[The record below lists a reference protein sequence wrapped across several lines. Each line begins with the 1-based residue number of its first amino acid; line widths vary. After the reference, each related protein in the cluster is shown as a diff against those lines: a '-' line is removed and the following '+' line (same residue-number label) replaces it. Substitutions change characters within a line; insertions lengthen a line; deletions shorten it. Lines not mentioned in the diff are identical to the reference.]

1 MKFLIIGQGGREH
14 AIVKALRKS
23 PLVDEIF
30 VAPGNTGIALE
41 ATCENI
47 SWTDF
52 ERLLSFAKSKNID
65 TVIIGPE
72 DPLVDGLADKLRQNN
87 IATVG
92 PSQAGALLEGSK
104 IFSKIFMQEAQI
116 PTARFAIVNSTQ
128 DLVREAK
135 NYRPPYV
142 LKADGLAAGKGVFIC
157 KTYDDLL
164 EASNNLFEKNYL
176 GSAGSKALLEACL
189 HGYELSLLLI
199 TNGTEY
205 ELLPVAQDHKRLKDN
220 DQGPNTGGMG
230 TTAPMPIS
238 NDLLEEIKTLIV
250 APTLA
255 LLQKR
260 EITYNGIIFL
270 GLMIT
275 SNGPYLLEYNCRFG
289 DPETQSILP
298 LLDGDWGQ
306 VFHRL
311 ARGHVDKLSW
321 KNQSACCV
329 IMAAPGYP
337 DQSQKGIEITG
348 SISARTENS
357 YFIHAGTSRNSEGKW
372 VTNGGRVIGAVGL
385 GNSLDEARSL
395 AYQQAKNITWNGL
408 QMRTDIGNTEISK

>member
-1 MKFLIIGQGGREH
+1 MTIPNSWSQIEVAHLKIRLALAVRLRLDFLLMNFLIIGQGGREH

-23 PLVDEIF
+23 TLVNEIY
-30 VAPGNTGIALE
+30 VTPGNAGIAIE
-41 ATCENI
+41 ASCEEV
-47 SWTDF
+47 SWQNFDK
-52 ERLLSFAKSKNID
+52 LLSFVKAKKID

-104 IFSKIFMQEAQI
+104 VFAKIFMQEAQI
-116 PTARFAIVNSTQ
+116 PTARFAIVNSTE
-128 DLVREAK
+128 DLIREAK

-164 EASNNLFEKNYL
+164 EASKNLFEKKCL
-176 GSAGSKALLEACL
+176 GPAGSRALLEACL

-199 TNGTEY
+199 TNGQEY
-205 ELLPVAQDHKRLKDN
+205 ELLPVAQDHKRLKDD

-238 NDLLEEIKTLIV
+238 NELIEEIKTLIV
-250 APTLA
+250 APTLG
-255 LLQKR
+255 LLKKR
-260 EITYNGIIFL
+260 EVTYNGIIFL

-289 DPETQSILP
+289 DPETQVILP
-298 LLDGDWGQ
+298 LLDGDWAQ
-306 VFHRL
+306 TFHKL
-311 ARGHVDKLSW
+311 ARGHIESLKW
-321 KNQSACCV
+321 NNQSACCV

-337 DQSQKGIEITG
+337 DQSQKGVEITG
-348 SISARTENS
+348 K
-357 YFIHAGTSRNSEGKW
+357 FIN
-372 VTNGGRVIGAVGL
+372 
-385 GNSLDEARSL
+385 
-395 AYQQAKNITWNGL
+395 
-408 QMRTDIGNTEISK
+408 